1 MAFIKKLA
9 CGASIA
15 ALAALAPVA
24 AVHAQQTAS
33 QMRGAVTDPNGAP
46 IANASVTITHVP
58 TGTVNRTTTSANGNF
73 NASGLRVGG
82 PYSVAV
88 QAEGFQADVAEGI
101 SLDPGSNAPLRLR
114 LNRAGATEVIA
125 VTGRRIQTIDLNN
138 GAGSSFSAQ
147 DIANQPSFSRDL
159 TGTLLRDPLTNATG
173 PGNLRVA
180 GTNPRV
186 NAFVVD
192 GLRQGDDFGLS
203 SSTYATTRS
212 PISLDTVEAASVVA
226 SDYSVFTTGFQGGL
240 VNVVTK
246 SGSNDFFG
254 TLSYYRSGNDFQSNT
269 AFDRFISSPDF
280 IEEEYGFT
288 LGGPILQDRLFFF
301 VGYEKFETAGPV
313 DFTQDDINNGFQ
325 PGFFEALR
333 GLVLDGTGY
342 DLGERPTTTAIPR
355 TSERYFAR
363 VDWNINPD
371 HRVTASYQRTEE
383 TDTSGV
389 FNNQYV
395 GAWYDTPL
403 ELDNYTLQA
412 FSNWTPNFTTTA
424 RIGYKEYMRGQNC
437 RAGTDVGQIQVNFS
451 GAFVDGEPVGLIGT
465 PLEGLLTQNPSF
477 QPIGGCDRSRH
488 ANEFNDTRL
497 QVFLQG
503 DYTWGDHVTSFG
515 GSFDQYELYNLFVQ
529 DNSGNFV
536 FSGPNV
542 VQDIL
547 DGRANVTYRAPQS
560 NVRSEGAT
568 ELAYD
573 IIALFAQ
580 NEWQVLPDLSVNFG
594 LRYERYQQ
602 DQGLVDRPDF
612 DLVYGANAR
621 QSLDGIDLIQPR
633 AGFRWDAFSRT
644 TVSGGFGL
652 FAGGDPNVWFANTYL
667 PQNFSFTR
675 QFEGVDP
682 RSVPQPL
689 LDLVAGS
696 DPTNPAPI
704 DTIAPG
710 FEMPSNWRG
719 SLKLAQEF
727 DLEFDGFSL
736 GRDYVFETQV
746 LYTRAHRGYAWR
758 NLAQIGLPV
767 GTAPD
772 GRPIYTDLAAFNTG
786 TGNNLQNVIELY
798 NVNEGESLIYTAA
811 LAKDSENGL
820 GFYLTYAYQDVEAI
834 IPAASSVAVSNYNAQ
849 VGFDRNSASA
859 GRSLFETEHRFGI
872 NLSYETEVFGDL
884 RSRFDV
890 FGIIASGTPFSYTFQ
905 TNSLNPMFGR
915 DAVQQASNSDLLY
928 VPLEN
933 DPTVIYG
940 PNFNQAAFNDLI
952 ERQGLTRGEIAER
965 NKNTSPWQQL
975 WNMRFQ
981 QDLPFASFG
990 VDRFRNNR
998 ATFVLDIEN
1007 FPNLLNNE
1015 WGRTF
1020 GTPGGGF
1027 GALPVVS
1034 GSLVRSDDPDRPLN
1048 SRALASPSGGTA
1060 YDANFDPALVCQSAG
1075 ACVYRYDTLN
1085 LNNATRTGNESV
1097 SDSLYRIR
1105 LGIRYEF

>member
-88 QAEGFQADVAEGI
+88 QADGFQADVAEGI

-125 VTGRRIQTIDLNN
+125 VTGRRIQTLDLNN
-138 GAGSSFSAQ
+138 GAGSAFSSQ

-159 TGTLLRDPLTNATG
+159 TGTLLRDPLTNAAG

-246 SGSNDFFG
+246 SGTNDFSG

-301 VGYEKFETAGPV
+301 VGYEKFETAGPI
-313 DFTQDDINNGFQ
+313 DFTSNDASSGFE

-333 GLVLDGTGY
+333 GMIQNSLGY
-342 DLGERPTTTAIPR
+342 DVGERPLTTSIPR

-389 FNNQYV
+389 FNNQFDS
-395 GAWYDTPL
+395 AWYDTPL

-412 FSNWTPNFTTTA
+412 FSNWTPDFTTTA
-424 RIGYKEYMRGQNC
+424 RLGYKEYIRGQNC
-437 RAGTDVGQIQVNFS
+437 RAGTDVGQIQVN
-451 GAFVDGEPVGLIGT
+451 VTPTNVVGT
-465 PLEGLLTQNPSF
+465 PLEGLVTNTPGF
-477 QPIGGCDRSRH
+477 QPVGGCDRSRH

-497 QVFLQG
+497 QVYLQG

-515 GSFDQYELYNLFVQ
+515 GSFDRYELYNLFVQ

-536 FSGPNV
+536 FQTP
-542 VQDIL
+542 QDLI
-547 DGRANVTYRAPQS
+547 DNRATVTYRAPQS

-568 ELAYD
+568 ELSYD

-580 NEWQVLPDLSVNFG
+580 DEWQILPDLSVNFG

-602 DQGLVDRPDF
+602 DQDLVPRPDF

-621 QSLDGIDLIQPR
+621 QSLDGIDLFQPR
-633 AGFRWDAFSRT
+633 AGFRWDAASRT

-667 PQNFSFTR
+667 PQNFSYTLSGL
-675 QFEGVDP
+675 ENVDP
-682 RSVPQPL
+682 RVVPQEL
-689 LDLVAGS
+689 IDLVANS
-696 DPTNPAPI
+696 NPTDPAPI

-746 LYTRAHRGYAWR
+746 LYSRTHRGYAWR

-786 TGNNLQNVIELY
+786 TGNNFQNVIELY
-798 NVNEGESLIYTAA
+798 NVNEGESLVYTAA
-811 LAKDSENGL
+811 LSKNYENGL
-820 GFYLTYAYQDVEAI
+820 GFYLSYAYQDVDAI

-872 NLSYETEVFGDL
+872 NMSYETEIFGDL
-884 RSRFDV
+884 RSRLDV
-890 FGIIASGTPFSYTFQ
+890 SGLISSGTPFSYTY
-905 TNSLNPMFGR
+905 TTVPLNPMFGR
-915 DAVQQASNSDLLY
+915 DAVQQSSNADLLY
-928 VPLEN
+928 VPLAN
-933 DPTVIYG
+933 DPSVIYG
-940 PNFNQAAFNDLI
+940 AGFNQDAFNDLI
-952 ERQGLTRGEIAER
+952 ERQGLTRGEIAPR
-965 NKNTSPWQQL
+965 NGHTSPWQQL
-975 WNMRFQ
+975 WNLRFQ

-998 ATFVLDIEN
+998 ATFVVDIEN

-1015 WGRTF
+1015 WGRTY

-1027 GALPVVS
+1027 GAVPVVT
-1034 GSLVRSDDPDRPLN
+1034 GSLVRADDPDRPLN
-1048 SRALASPSGGTA
+1048 SRNSASPSGSVPGSQDYNA
-1060 YDANFDPALVCQSAG
+1060 AFDPALVCQSAG

-1085 LNNATRTGNESV
+1085 TTNAGRTGIESTAN
-1097 SDSLYRIR
+1097 SLYRIR

>member
-1 MAFIKKLA
+1 MAFMKKLA

-33 QMRGAVTDPNGAP
+33 QMRGTVTDPSGAP

-58 TGTVNRTTTSANGNF
+58 TGTVNRTATSANGNF

-82 PYSVAV
+82 PYNVAI
-88 QAEGFQADVAEGI
+88 QADGFQADVAEGI
-101 SLDPGSNAPLRLR
+101 SLDPGANAPLRLR
-114 LNRAGATEVIA
+114 LNPAGATEVIQ
-125 VTGRRIQTIDLNN
+125 VTGTRIQTIDLNN
-138 GAGSSFSAQ
+138 GAGSAFSAQ
-147 DIANQPSFSRDL
+147 DIANQPSFNRDL
-159 TGTLLRDPLTNATG
+159 VGTLLRDPLTSSTG
-173 PGNLRVA
+173 QGNLRVA

-203 SSTYATTRS
+203 TGTYATSRS

-246 SGSNDFFG
+246 SGSNDFTG

-269 AFDRFISSPDF
+269 AFDRYISSPDF

-301 VGYEKFETAGPV
+301 VGYEKFETASPV
-313 DFTQDDINNGFQ
+313 DFTSNDASSGFQ

-333 GLVLDGTGY
+333 GMIQDSLGY
-342 DLGERPTTTAIPR
+342 DVGERAQTTSIPN

-371 HRVTASYQRTEE
+371 HRLTASYQRTEE
-383 TDTSGV
+383 TGTSGV
-389 FNNQYV
+389 FNNQFES
-395 GAWYDTPL
+395 AWYDTPV

-412 FSNWTPNFTTTA
+412 YSNWTPNFSTTA
-424 RIGYKEYMRGQNC
+424 RLGYKEFIRGQNC
-437 RAGTDVGQIQVNFS
+437 RAGTDVGQIQVSVNPTN
-451 GAFVDGEPVGLIGT
+451 VVGT
-465 PLEGLLTQNPSF
+465 PLEGLLTNTPGF
-477 QPIGGCDRSRH
+477 QPVGGCDRSRH

-497 QVFLQG
+497 QLFVQG

-515 GSFDQYELYNLFVQ
+515 GSFDRYEAFNLFVQ
-529 DNSGNFV
+529 DASGNFV
-536 FSGPNV
+536 FDSP
-542 VQDIL
+542 QAL
-547 DGRANVTYRAPQS
+547 AQQRATVTYRAPQS
-560 NVRSEGAT
+560 NIRSEGAS
-568 ELAYD
+568 ELQYD
-573 IIALFAQ
+573 NIALFAQ
-580 NEWQVLPDLSVNFG
+580 DEWQILPDLSVNFG

-602 DQGLVDRPDF
+602 DQALPSRADF
-612 DLVYGANAR
+612 DLVYGADAR
-621 QSLDGIDLIQPR
+621 QSLDGIDLFQPR
-633 AGFRWDAFSRT
+633 AGFRWDAASRT

-652 FAGGDPNVWFANTYL
+652 FAGGDPNVWFINAYL
-667 PQNFSFTR
+667 PQNFSYTGTFT
-675 QFEGVDP
+675 GVDP
-682 RSVPQPL
+682 RVVPQEL
-689 LDLVAGS
+689 IDLVAGS
-696 DPTNPAPI
+696 DTTTPAPI

-746 LYTRAHRGYAWR
+746 LYTRTHRGYAWR

-786 TGNNLQNVIELY
+786 TDNNIQNVIELY
-798 NVNEGESLIYTAA
+798 NVNEGESFVYTAA
-811 LAKDSENGL
+811 LAKDYDNGL

-834 IPAASSVAVSNYNAQ
+834 IPAASSVAVSNFNSQ
-849 VGFDRNSASA
+849 VGFDRNAASA

-872 NLSYETEVFGDL
+872 NMSYETEIFGDL
-884 RSRFDV
+884 RSRLDV
-890 FGIIASGTPFSYTFQ
+890 TGIISSGTPFSYTYTTQ
-905 TNSLNPMFGR
+905 SRPQDPMFGR
-915 DAVQQASNSDLLY
+915 DAVQQSSNADLLY

-933 DPTVIYG
+933 DPSVIYG
-940 PNFNQAAFNDLI
+940 AGFNQDAFNDLI
-952 ERQGLTRGEIAER
+952 ERQGLTRGEIAGR
-965 NKNTSPWQQL
+965 NDHTSPWQQL
-975 WNMRFQ
+975 WNLRFQ

-1015 WGRTF
+1015 WGRTY

-1027 GALPVVS
+1027 GAVPVVT
-1034 GSLVRSDDPDRPLN
+1034 GSLVRADDPSRPLN
-1048 SRALASPSGGTA
+1048 PRAQANADGGSP

-1085 LNNATRTGNESV
+1085 TTNAGRTGIESTAN
-1097 SDSLYRIR
+1097 SLYRIR